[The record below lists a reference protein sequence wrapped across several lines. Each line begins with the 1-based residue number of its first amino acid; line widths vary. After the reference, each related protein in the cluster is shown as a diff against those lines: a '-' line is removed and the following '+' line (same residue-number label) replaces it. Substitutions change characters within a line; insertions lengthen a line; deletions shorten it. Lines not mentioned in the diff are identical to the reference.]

1 MNSPRSPR
9 SYRIGIIGSGFA
21 GLCAAIRLRQSG
33 FEDFLIFERAED
45 VGGTWRDNTYP
56 GCACDIPS
64 NLYSFSFERN
74 PEWTRMYPLQ
84 AEIWTYLQ
92 RLVDKYA
99 LRDRIRFNAEVA
111 EARYDEAASVWV
123 VSIAGG
129 GAETVDVLI
138 SATGPLSKPAF
149 PRIAGMDSFEGA
161 AFHSAQWRHDVELAG
176 KRIAVI
182 GTGASAIQI
191 VPEIA
196 PRAAKVHVF
205 QRTPPWVLPRPDRAF
220 APWERRLYR
229 MLPLAQRLL
238 RWAIY
243 VRQELLVFG
252 FLGGASVQRRFRAWA
267 RTLLARQV
275 HHAELRG
282 KLIPDYMPGC
292 KRLLVSNDWY
302 PALQRP
308 NVELLTE
315 AVSKLDGRR
324 VIGASGSEREADVVI
339 FATGFAA
346 TDFLAPMKLYGRGE
360 EELSESWKA
369 GAATHLG
376 ISVAGFPNL
385 FLLVGPNTG
394 LGHNSIVFMIE
405 SQVNYM
411 LRALRRMRRASLR
424 TLELHPETQ
433 EQSYREVQE
442 RMKSTVWLSGCRS
455 WYLTPDGRN
464 DTLWPGSTLEYWWKT
479 LRFDPA
485 SYRFA

>member
-1 MNSPRSPR
+1 MSGRR
-9 SYRIGIIGSGFA
+9 TYRIGIIGSGFA
-21 GLCAAIRLRQSG
+21 GLCAAIKLKQAG
-33 FEDFLIFERAED
+33 FDEFVIFERAAD

-74 PEWTRMYPLQ
+74 PDWTRMYPLQ
-84 AEIWTYLQ
+84 GEIWTYLQ
-92 RLVDKYA
+92 RVVDKYG
-99 LRDRIRFNAEVA
+99 LRERMRFNAEVA
-111 EARYDEAASVWV
+111 EARYDEEASAWTVRFADG
-123 VSIAGG
+123 SS
-129 GAETVDVLI
+129 ETVDVLI
-138 SATGPLSKPAF
+138 GATGPLSKPAL
-149 PRIAGMDSFEGA
+149 PQLAGKDTLEGI
-161 AFHSAQWRHDVELAG
+161 AFHSARWRHDVDLAG

-196 PRAAKVHVF
+196 SRASKVHVF

-220 APWERRLYR
+220 APWERTLYR
-229 MLPLAQRLL
+229 VLPLAQRLL

-243 VRQELLVFG
+243 LRQELLVSG
-252 FLGGASVQRRFRAWA
+252 FLGGAAVQRRFRAWA
-267 RTLLARQV
+267 QMLIARQV
-275 HHAELRG
+275 QNAELRA

-315 AVSKLDGRR
+315 AVSRLEGGR
-324 VIGASGSEREADVVI
+324 VIGAAGSEREADVVI

-346 TDFLAPMKLYGRGE
+346 TDFLAPMKLYGRGG
-360 EELSESWKA
+360 EELSKSWKD

-376 ISVAGFPNL
+376 ISVAGVPNL

-405 SQVNYM
+405 AQVNY
-411 LRALRRMRRASLR
+411 LVRALRRMRRASLR
-424 TLELHPETQ
+424 TLELHPEVQ
-433 EQSYREVQE
+433 QQSYREVQE
-442 RMKSTVWLSGCRS
+442 RMKRTVWVSGCRS

-464 DTLWPGSTLEYWWKT
+464 DTLWPGSTLDYWLKT
-479 LRFDPA
+479 LRFDPQN
-485 SYRFA
+485 YRFA